1 MALIFKTQEEL
12 GHYQKIRLEGIFI
25 NNDGMYVETIVFKD
39 IQNRELDKS
48 RVPFFPIFLEQIKN
62 KNLEMLTL
70 PDGLK
75 FEDYDGYTEQDIDKV
90 PQIIID
96 RNNFFNEFHK
106 AVYVLENFEKAVY
119 QTEGQPRLEL
129 TEEFL
134 LEAEKYGFIRE
145 WYTNPVIIIR
155 TDIIRVGDYNKPDF
169 DLPTFYNLLKQNI
182 YTREDGTIIVEDDL

>member
-25 NNDGMYVETIVFKD
+25 NKDGMYVETIVFKD
-39 IQNRELDKS
+39 VQNRELDKN
-48 RVPFFPIFLEQIKN
+48 RVPFFSTFLEQIKS

-106 AVYVLENFEKAVY
+106 AIYVLENFEKAVY
-119 QTEGQPRLEL
+119 QIEGQPRLEL

-182 YTREDGTIIVEDDL
+182 YTKEDGTIIVEDDL

>member
-25 NNDGMYVETIVFKD
+25 NKDGMYVETIVFKD

-48 RVPFFPIFLEQIKN
+48 RVPFFSTFLEQIKN

-106 AVYVLENFEKAVY
+106 AIYVLENFEKAVY
-119 QTEGQPRLEL
+119 QIEGQPRLEL

-169 DLPTFYNLLKQNI
+169 DLPTFYNILKQNI
-182 YTREDGTIIVEDDL
+182 YTKEDGTIMVEDDL

>member
-25 NNDGMYVETIVFKD
+25 NKDGMYVETIVFKD
-39 IQNRELDKS
+39 KANRELDKNRS
-48 RVPFFPIFLEQIKN
+48 PFFPIFLEQIKN

-75 FEDYDGYTEQDIDKV
+75 FEDYDGYTEADIDKV

-96 RNNFFNEFHK
+96 RNNFFKEFHK

-119 QTEGQPRLEL
+119 QIEGQPRLEL

-182 YTREDGTIIVEDDL
+182 YTKEDGTIIVEDDL

>member
-25 NNDGMYVETIVFKD
+25 NKDGMYVETIVFKD
-39 IQNRELDKS
+39 KANRELDKNRS
-48 RVPFFPIFLEQIKN
+48 PFFPIFLEQIKN

-119 QTEGQPRLEL
+119 QIEGQPRLEL
-129 TEEFL
+129 PEDFL
-134 LEAEKYGFIRE
+134 VEAEKYGFIRE

-182 YTREDGTIIVEDDL
+182 YTKEDGTIIVEDDL

>member
-25 NNDGMYVETIVFKD
+25 NKDGMYVETIVFKD
-39 IQNRELDKS
+39 IQNRELDKN
-48 RVPFFPIFLEQIKN
+48 RVPFFSTFLEQIKS

-96 RNNFFNEFHK
+96 RNNFFKEFHK
-106 AVYVLENFEKAVY
+106 AVYVLENFEKVVY
-119 QTEGQPRLEL
+119 QIEGQPRLEL

-182 YTREDGTIIVEDDL
+182 YTKEDGTIIVEDDL

>member
-25 NNDGMYVETIVFKD
+25 NKDGMYVETIVFKD

-48 RVPFFPIFLEQIKN
+48 RVPFFSTFLEQIKN

-106 AVYVLENFEKAVY
+106 AIYVLENFEKAVY
-119 QTEGQPRLEL
+119 QIEGQPRLEL

-182 YTREDGTIIVEDDL
+182 YTKEDGTIIVEDDL